1 MNQKKTTSFP
11 SVQKTSIYL
20 PKTRRQRETLYSLK
34 KRHKSVI
41 VLYNLTYDDCPT
53 AYMYTYMCIN
63 ILLSKKTE
71 RLSDFRF
78 ISTCIYLMKIKL
90 LKIKLSFYS
99 AVYFF

>member
-1 MNQKKTTSFP
+1 MNQKKPPHSRLCKKQVYIFRKQG
-11 SVQKTSIYL
+11 VNE
-20 PKTRRQRETLYSLK
+20 RLYIPLK

-90 LKIKLSFYS
+90 LKIKPSFYS
-99 AVYFF
+99 AVYSF